1 MSDDRRFDKLRDQ
14 RYVEERKISEIN
26 SAIRNEVD
34 EFEKTVKLRYADR
47 LRTIRNLIADIDKE
61 LDEIRLAKR
70 AVQAEE
76 NRKNPLCGKR
86 VEELKAQSFS
96 RTQAS
101 RPTGVIGVV
110 EVFSEGDQ
118 FPANITTGVPQGGD
132 LVIRV
137 LKKDGSR
144 SLKAIKLAYRDR
156 GYELPHY
163 WRLIEDGKTSG
174 Q

>member
-1 MSDDRRFDKLRDQ
+1 MSDEKIDKLREQ

-26 SAIRNEVD
+26 AAIRQEVD
-34 EFEKTVKLRYADR
+34 EFEKKVKQRYAAR
-47 LRTIRNLIADIDKE
+47 LKTIRDFIADIDKE
-61 LDEIRLAKR
+61 LQEFRR
-70 AVQAEE
+70 AQREVQAEE
-76 NRKNPLCGKR
+76 NRKNPLCGQR
-86 VEELKAQSFS
+86 VQELKALSFS
-96 RTQAS
+96 RQPA

-137 LKKDGSR
+137 LKKDGTR
-144 SLKAIKLAYRDR
+144 SVKAVKLAYRDR

>member
-1 MSDDRRFDKLRDQ
+1 MNDSKIDQLREQ

-26 SAIRNEVD
+26 AAIRQEVD
-34 EFEKTVKLRYADR
+34 EFERKVKQRHAAR
-47 LRTIRNLIADIDKE
+47 LKTIRDFIADIDRE
-61 LDEIRLAKR
+61 LEEFRRAKR
-70 AVQAEE
+70 EVQAEE
-76 NRKNPLCGKR
+76 NRKHPLCGQR
-86 VEELKAQSFS
+86 VQELKALSFS
-96 RTQAS
+96 RQPA

-137 LKKDGSR
+137 LKKDGTR
-144 SLKAIKLAYRDR
+144 SVKAVKLAYRDR

-163 WRLIEDGKTSG
+163 WRLIEDAKASS

>member
-1 MSDDRRFDKLRDQ
+1 MSDEKIDKLREQ

-26 SAIRNEVD
+26 SAIRQEVD
-34 EFEKTVKLRYADR
+34 EFEKTVKQRYAAR
-47 LRTIRNLIADIDKE
+47 LKTIRDFIAEIDKE
-61 LDEIRLAKR
+61 LQEFRR
-70 AVQAEE
+70 AQREVQAEE
-76 NRKNPLCGKR
+76 NRKNPLCGQQ
-86 VEELKAQSFS
+86 VQELKALSFS
-96 RTQAS
+96 RQPA

-137 LKKDGSR
+137 LKKDGTR
-144 SLKAIKLAYRDR
+144 SVKAIKLAYRDR